1 MVLRL
6 LLVVACNVVDP
17 RLYGTCTSVV
27 AARGLGSCGSW
38 ALEYSL
44 SSCGTQAQLLHGL
57 WDLPRPGTEPMSPT
71 LAGGFLSTEP
81 PGKPNMVISNLYHL
95 VIFFFKLSVMILLV
109 LRFGERLRR

>member
-57 WDLPRPGTEPMSPT
+57 WDLPRPEVEPMSPA
-71 LAGGFLSTEP
+71 LAGRFFTTDL
-81 PGKPNMVISNLYHL
+81 PGKSDL
-95 VIFFFKLSVMILLV
+95 
-109 LRFGERLRR
+109 